1 MMLHSLT
8 LSEAAEGLKDKKFS
22 SLELTEAVLLRIK
35 EVNPGLNAYVTVTEE
50 SARESAKKAD
60 EVLAKG
66 AVGSGGG
73 AGSGS
78 AGGANGGGLSPLFGV
93 PAGLKD
99 IFNTKGVRTT
109 CCSNIIREFV
119 PPYDAMVVSR
129 LKEAG
134 LVMTGKLN
142 MDEFACGAS
151 TEHSCFGPTANPWD
165 RERVAGGSSGGSA
178 AAVAADMA
186 FYALGT
192 DTGGSI
198 RQPASLC
205 GCVGLK
211 VTYGRVSRSG
221 VTAMAS
227 SWDTV
232 GPLTKTVRDAAMVL
246 NVIAGPDKR
255 DSTTPNVEVPDYTKN
270 LEEPVKGLKI
280 GVPKEYFGEGI
291 EPEVAKA
298 VRTAIKEYEK
308 MGATVKEVSL
318 PYTKYALAVYYIAMP
333 AELSAN
339 LARFDGIRFGSGPKG
354 KTENL
359 ADYYF
364 ATRSEGFGDEIKRR
378 IMIGTY
384 VLSAGYYD
392 AYYRK
397 AQKVRTLII
406 EDFKNAFKEVD
417 VLMTPVSPFPAFKIG
432 EKKDDPLS
440 MYLADIFTIPVSCA
454 GVPAI
459 SIPCGFA
466 GGGKGAVGSA
476 AKDGGAKKLP
486 VGMQIIGPQFSESL
500 LLKTASAYERTTEW
514 HKMKPEV

>member
-1 MMLHSLT
+1 MMLYSLT
-8 LSEAAEGLKDKKFS
+8 LAEAAEGLKSKKFS
-22 SLELTEAVLLRIK
+22 SSELTEAVLARIK
-35 EVNPGLNAYVTVTEE
+35 EVNPGLNAYITVTEDL
-50 SARESAKKAD
+50 AKESAKMAD
-60 EVLAKG
+60 EKLAKG
-66 AVGSGGG
+66 EVA
-73 AGSGS
+73 
-78 AGGANGGGLSPLFGV
+78 SPLFGI

-109 CCSNIIREFV
+109 CCSNIIRDFV
-119 PPYDAMVVSR
+119 PPYDATVVEK
-129 LKEAG
+129 LKNSG
-134 LVMTGKLN
+134 LVLTGKLN

-151 TEHSCFGPTANPWD
+151 TEHSCFGVTANPWD
-165 RERVAGGSSGGSA
+165 KERVSGGSSGGSA
-178 AAVAADMA
+178 AAVAADMS
-186 FYALGT
+186 FYSLGT

-232 GPLTKTVRDAAMVL
+232 GPFAKTVRDAAIVL
-246 NVIAGPDKR
+246 NVIAGADKR
-255 DSTTPNVEVPDYTKN
+255 DSTTPPVAVPDYTKN
-270 LEEPVKGLKI
+270 LGESVKGLKI

-291 EPEVAKA
+291 DPEVSSA
-298 VRTAIKEYEK
+298 VRAAIKEYEK
-308 MGATVKEVSL
+308 MGAVVKEVSL

-359 ADYYF
+359 VDYYF

-406 EDFKNAFKEVD
+406 EDFKKAFKDVD
-417 VLMTPVSPFPAFKIG
+417 VLATPVSPFPAFKIG
-432 EKKDDPLS
+432 EKKDDPLA
-440 MYLADIFTIPVSCA
+440 MYLADILTIPVSCA

-466 GGGKGAVGSA
+466 GSGES
-476 AKDGGAKKLP
+476 GAKKLP
-486 VGMQIIGPQFSESL
+486 IGMQLIGPQFSEDL
-500 LLKTASAYERTTEW
+500 LLKTAAAYEQATEW
-514 HKMKPEV
+514 HKLKPAL